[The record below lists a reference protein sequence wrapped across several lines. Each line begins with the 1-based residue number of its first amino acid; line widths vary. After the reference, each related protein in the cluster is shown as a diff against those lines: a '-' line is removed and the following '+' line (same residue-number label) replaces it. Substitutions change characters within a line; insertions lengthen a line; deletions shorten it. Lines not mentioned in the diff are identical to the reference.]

1 MRLSKAQLR
10 ALFPRAEEAHVGAF
24 AAQSASL
31 LPRAGIDA
39 TPTRLHF
46 FLAQI
51 GHESG
56 GLTITRENMSYSA
69 ERMMQV
75 WPSRFPTLA
84 SARPFERNPERLAN
98 KVYGGRIGNGPEGSG
113 DGFRYRGRGY
123 IQITGRDGYANVG
136 REAGLDLVGQPE
148 LALQPEHALEV
159 VCGFWRWKRLNEVCD
174 TGDFV
179 KVTERINGGTTGMA
193 DRRAWLDK
201 VRRTL
206 MAVPAAEEQPP
217 ANEVIAVQRAL
228 QARRF
233 TEVGAADGVVG
244 PRTIAAITRFRQQN
258 GLPAGMIDGE
268 LKRALGIEP
277 AVSGPLHHPTDEVVG
292 GLAHM

>member
-1 MRLSKAQLR
+1 
-10 ALFPRAEEAHVGAF
+10 
-24 AAQSASL
+24 
-31 LPRAGIDA
+31 
-39 TPTRLHF
+39 
-46 FLAQI
+46 
-51 GHESG
+51 
-56 GLTITRENMSYSA
+56 
-69 ERMMQV
+69 
-75 WPSRFPTLA
+75 
-84 SARPFERNPERLAN
+84 
-98 KVYGGRIGNGPEGSG
+98 
-113 DGFRYRGRGY
+113 
-123 IQITGRDGYANVG
+123 
-136 REAGLDLVGQPE
+136 
-148 LALQPEHALEV
+148 
-159 VCGFWRWKRLNEVCD
+159 
-174 TGDFV
+174 
-179 KVTERINGGTTGMA
+179 MA

-217 ANEVIAVQRAL
+217 TAEVIAVQRAL

>member
-1 MRLSKAQLR
+1 MRLSKTLLR
-10 ALFPRAEEAHVGAF
+10 TLFPRAAEPHLAAF
-24 AAQSASL
+24 AAQSDRL
-31 LPRAGIDA
+31 LRQFGIDA

-56 GLTITRENMSYSA
+56 GLTVTRENMSYSA

-98 KVYGGRIGNGPEGSG
+98 RVYGGRMGNGSESSG
-113 DGFRYRGRGY
+113 DGFRFRGRGY

-136 REAGLDLVGQPE
+136 REAGLDLVGQPD
-148 LALQPEHALEV
+148 LAFDPEHALAV
-159 VCGFWRWKRLNEVCD
+159 ACGFWRWKRLNELCD

-179 KVTERINGGTTGMA
+179 RVTERINGGTTGMA

-206 MAVPAAEEQPP
+206 LEAPAPDEQPP
-217 ANEVIAVQRAL
+217 VEEVIAVQRAL
-228 QARRF
+228 QSRRF

-258 GLPAGMIDGE
+258 GLPPGTIDAE

-277 AVSGPLHHPTDEVVG
+277 PLSGPLHHPADEVVA